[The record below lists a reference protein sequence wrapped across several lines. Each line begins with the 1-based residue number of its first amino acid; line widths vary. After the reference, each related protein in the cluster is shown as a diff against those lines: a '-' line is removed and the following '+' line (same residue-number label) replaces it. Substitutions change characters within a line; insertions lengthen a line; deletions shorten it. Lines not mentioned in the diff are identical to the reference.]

1 MTGDLARDLCAD
13 ILALTASPKPYIRKK
28 AVLLLYKVFLKH
40 PEALRSSFPR
50 LREKL
55 EDPDPGV
62 QSAAVNVICELARKN
77 PQNYL
82 SLSPLFF
89 KLMNTSTNNW
99 VLIKI
104 IKLFGALTPLEPRLG
119 KKLIEPL
126 TNLIHSTSA
135 MSLLYECINTVLAGV
150 PDDNASIQLC
160 VQKLRI
166 LIEDSDQNLK
176 YLGLLAMN
184 KILKHH
190 PRSVQTHN
198 DLILSCLEDKDES
211 IRLRA
216 LDLLHGMVTKKNLIE
231 IVKNLVRHLNS
242 PNTSAHFRSEL
253 VSTIIKICSQDNYC
267 YIASFQWY
275 VSVLVELAQL
285 NENKNGELISNQLL
299 DVTVRVATV
308 RSFAVSQMDI
318 LLRTFKTMSN
328 DSSRN
333 RMHEV
338 IYAAAWIC
346 GEFSSFLEEPQTT
359 LEAMLDDASLSNL
372 RGHIQSVLVL
382 NVLKLYCKV
391 TAKWFAEA
399 TGADDFH
406 GDEPFNLETSAVEAV
421 DVPGLLD
428 RFLDLTNGLMEKMTL
443 FVHSADLEVQERAVS
458 IHQLLRLVAKRL
470 SKLRMQVCAPAVETE
485 KPVVDIVATTTAPA
499 FDLLSLGDEGPQ
511 PPTGD
516 LNVSTVFGSTN
527 AMKDVSE
534 PGALPSNAHV
544 NALSALHALV
554 AELCLLFAGELNP
567 VAAKAQRKVPVPE
580 GLDLDAWI
588 NEPPPPPPPQPP
600 APALNPSSLLKSSP
614 SAKGKTRTKGD
625 FPLSAKNTGNAIFGG
640 LIESENKPKVELSE
654 VDLER
659 LRKERLQMQEA
670 NPHYLKSKDSS
681 QSLSSTT
688 DPAPSP
694 DSTESP
700 MPARSVPRL
709 ISSDRLA
716 MEMQKQFKR
725 LETKKTKSSGQR
737 NKDGSRRANNLPAD
751 QGDEDADLPSTAQV
765 STVLDLPEGVT
776 LHELDSPDEL
786 DPNDPHRLL
795 NIKLDIPPEP
805 ELPSMKKSPVKKN
818 VLRKTKGTSAVVSSK
833 QEVRNGK
840 HTTPKRSSATSTAG
854 GGAKHGEYM
863 VLDSDRPSLSSG
875 KRTTST
881 TPPTETTG
889 NELASVVP
897 PTVNLDED
905 VGSRLHN
912 SRVKLPR
919 HGQAKRNGTGPISE
933 REFLQLLSGTPG
945 RLTNSARAKVRC
957 PAAAQAIANEN
968 PLQPIFDELLDRI
981 QQEQFQVV
989 ERVGLNASV
998 YAGSR
1003 GEPTCL
1009 LLKLSDATGS
1019 LTIEVKATSASDA
1032 EEHLQRTKR
1041 VAKSFK
1047 P

>member
-1 MTGDLARDLCAD
+1 M
-13 ILALTASPKPYIRKK
+13 LTV
-28 AVLLLYKVFLKH
+28 AVL
-40 PEALRSSFPR
+40 
-50 LREKL
+50 
-55 EDPDPGV
+55 
-62 QSAAVNVICELARKN
+62 
-77 PQNYL
+77 
-82 SLSPLFF
+82 
-89 KLMNTSTNNW
+89 
-99 VLIKI
+99 
-104 IKLFGALTPLEPRLG
+104 
-119 KKLIEPL
+119 
-126 TNLIHSTSA
+126 
-135 MSLLYECINTVLAGV
+135 TV
-150 PDDNASIQLC
+150 
-160 VQKLRI
+160 
-166 LIEDSDQNLK
+166 
-176 YLGLLAMN
+176 
-184 KILKHH
+184 
-190 PRSVQTHN
+190 
-198 DLILSCLEDKDES
+198 
-211 IRLRA
+211 
-216 LDLLHGMVTKKNLIE
+216 
-231 IVKNLVRHLNS
+231 
-242 PNTSAHFRSEL
+242 
-253 VSTIIKICSQDNYC
+253 VS
-267 YIASFQWY
+267 
-275 VSVLVELAQL
+275 
-285 NENKNGELISNQLL
+285 
-299 DVTVRVATV
+299 
-308 RSFAVSQMDI
+308 
-318 LLRTFKTMSN
+318 
-328 DSSRN
+328 
-333 RMHEV
+333 
-338 IYAAAWIC
+338 
-346 GEFSSFLEEPQTT
+346 SSFLEEPQTT

-428 RFLDLTNGLMEKMTL
+428 RFLDLTNGLMEKMAL

-485 KPVVDIVATTTAPA
+485 KPAVDIVATTTVPA

-511 PPTGD
+511 PPAGD

-527 AMKDVSE
+527 EMKDVSE
-534 PGALPSNAHV
+534 PVALPSSAHV

-588 NEPPPPPPPQPP
+588 NEPPPPPSQPP
-600 APALNPSSLLKSSP
+600 APALNPPSSLKSSP

-640 LIESENKPKVELSE
+640 LIESESKPKIELSE

-700 MPARSVPRL
+700 MPTRSVPRL

-737 NKDGSRRANNLPAD
+737 NKDGSRRANNLPTDLA
-751 QGDEDADLPSTAQV
+751 DEDADLPSTVQV

-818 VLRKTKGTSAVVSSK
+818 ALRKTKGTSAVVSSK
-833 QEVRNGK
+833 QEEVRNGK
-840 HTTPKRSSATSTAG
+840 HRTPKRSSATSTAG

-875 KRTTST
+875 KRTTSKT
-881 TPPTETTG
+881 RTAETTSD
-889 NELASVVP
+889 ELASVTP
-897 PTVNLDED
+897 PAVNLDED
-905 VGSRLHN
+905 VGSGLRN
-912 SRVKLPR
+912 SRVKPPR
-919 HGQAKRNGTGPISE
+919 HSQSKRNGTGPISE

-957 PAAAQAIANEN
+957 PAAAQAIANEI
-968 PLQPIFDELLDRI
+968 PLQPVFEELLDRI
-981 QQEQFQVV
+981 QREQFQVV

-1032 EEHLQRTKR
+1032 EGHLQRTKR